1 MSTSNLITQEVVTG
15 GQTAG
20 VLEGPSEGYWKQ
32 SWTRLRRDR
41 FGMTFAVIL
50 AVLGALSLAAP
61 AISALVTH
69 YDPNS
74 QDLTDIFGRASTAHW
89 LGTDELGRDTL
100 TRLVWGGRIS
110 LGVALLSVTLFITIG
125 TTVGMFAGYYRG
137 IIDEILMR
145 AVDMLLAIPP
155 IFLFIL
161 VSSLL
166 PIPIGLDPGHPWF
179 IIRHNPISLAVVI
192 ASVSWGWVARLVRNE
207 VLSLRDRDFVLAAHS
222 LGASDWRLMFR
233 HLLPNVLPV
242 IIVAASLGVGQIVL
256 VEAGLDFIGVG
267 IQPPDASWGDMLTNA
282 QREDFLYHSPLLVIL
297 PGAAI
302 LLSVLSANML
312 GNAMRDAFDPRSANR

>member
-1 MSTSNLITQEVVTG
+1 
-15 GQTAG
+15 
-20 VLEGPSEGYWKQ
+20 
-32 SWTRLRRDR
+32 
-41 FGMTFAVIL
+41 
-50 AVLGALSLAAP
+50 
-61 AISALVTH
+61 
-69 YDPNS
+69 
-74 QDLTDIFGRASTAHW
+74 
-89 LGTDELGRDTL
+89 
-100 TRLVWGGRIS
+100 
-110 LGVALLSVTLFITIG
+110 
-125 TTVGMFAGYYRG
+125 
-137 IIDEILMR
+137 
-145 AVDMLLAIPP
+145 
-155 IFLFIL
+155 LFIL